1 MTNRDFAAW
10 CKAATAKIRYGP
22 DREAVREELQ
32 AHLEDKY
39 DALVASGLS
48 PEEAAVKTLESM
60 GSPAEIAPQLGAIHR
75 PWLGYLYTT
84 LKVTAIL
91 SVLLSA
97 FLLVVQGYTLVSRQ
111 YWANQFDSLIA
122 NEKNITYFE
131 RPELTANVEGY
142 HIRIEEIAVTAEDRF
157 CFLMEVSQWPWMQEL
172 KAWEELWAVDSL
184 GNYYYPDSAGAY
196 DAPRVSEYGYS
207 GAGGVIHSY
216 HMVILSF
223 DTDAEWVEL
232 RYDRDGRDVVF
243 HIDLTGG
250 GNHE

>member
-10 CKAATAKIRYGP
+10 CKAATVKIRYGP
-22 DREAVREELQ
+22 DREAVQTELQ

-39 DALVASGLS
+39 YDLVASGLS
-48 PEEAAVKTLESM
+48 SEEAAAKTLESM

-91 SVLLSA
+91 SALLAGFMLMIHFSALLSA
-97 FLLVVQGYTLVSRQ
+97 QFQANHFDTLRV
-111 YWANQFDSLIA
+111 

-131 RPELTANVEGY
+131 KPELTADVEGY
-142 HIRIEEIAVTAEDRF
+142 HIRIEEIAVTSDERF
-157 CFLMEVSQWPWMQEL
+157 YFVMQVSQWPWMQEL
-172 KAWEELWAVDSL
+172 KAWGEFWAVDSL

-196 DAPRVSEYGYS
+196 DAPRIAENGYS
-207 GAGGVIHSY
+207 GHSGVFHSY
-216 HMVILSF
+216 NMVILPF

-232 RYDRDGRDVVF
+232 RYDRDGRDIVF
-243 HIDLTGG
+243 RIDLTGG